1 MAGPK
6 TIEQTVQLCQPPLFG
21 SALARAKVQRSP
33 VIGGQK
39 LLVLVPGDSVANNM
53 HDEELGFKLG
63 ELAGG
68 DVDVAQGV
76 AALLVR
82 Q

>member
-1 MAGPK
+1 MPA
-6 TIEQTVQLCQPPLFG
+6 TAVWQRAF
-21 SALARAKVQRSP
+21 ARAKVQRSP

-76 AALLVR
+76 AALLAQHDGSGVR
-82 Q
+82 PRL